1 MQPLTPEPQGA
12 GLGALPLPR
21 GAVSDAEVVK
31 LRAMQADREST
42 MIISDKQVRLAVDY
56 LLTHDTD
63 HEDDVRCE
71 VPEQLLRRVRETL
84 EALPETRDERV
95 SEAWERLNA
104 DPPSADEVA
113 AKIIGRAISDSLR

>member
-1 MQPLTPEPQGA
+1 
-12 GLGALPLPR
+12 
-21 GAVSDAEVVK
+21 VVK
-31 LRAMQADREST
+31 LATMHADRDST

-63 HEDDVRCE
+63 QEDGVRCE
-71 VPEQLLRRVRETL
+71 VSEQLLHRVRETL